1 MNRVIFNK
9 LTKSQIAHLKSHE
22 AEASQ
27 LRGLVHEQQRAL
39 RVASRQIETLR
50 TNEKGLQDDLSK
62 IKTLGCTVRQQQE
75 MEQKYLQK
83 SQVECQKLRMELSSR
98 HEQEQLLRIQE
109 ITRDH
114 QKEIMAIKS
123 LFEKEKSHLAQQVNS
138 YIIYTYPLADDFR
151 LNLF

>member
-1 MNRVIFNK
+1 MIWILRA
-9 LTKSQIAHLKSHE
+9 SQIAHLKSHE
-22 AEASQ
+22 AEAMQ

-50 TNEKGLQDDLSK
+50 NNEKCLQDDLAK
-62 IKTLGCTVRQQQE
+62 IKTNGCTIKQQQE

-83 SQVECQKLRMELSSR
+83 NQVECQKLRMELSSR

-114 QKEIMAIKS
+114 QKEIAAVKNLS
-123 LFEKEKSHLAQQVNS
+123 EKEKSHLLQQV
-138 YIIYTYPLADDFR
+138 YRCELMYR
-151 LNLF
+151 RR